1 MTEDELT
8 GHIIITGSRQAGI
21 SSFVSQKAE
30 DFEAYDE
37 EGMGIDI
44 QTTNVTL
51 DDGKECHLHFYEIAG
66 TFPLDS
72 LRKIIRKKTVGLAI
86 MFDLNNTVSLELAE
100 VLFKQI
106 QDKLHKNTPTNKFL
120 LGSHSDLERKVEQ
133 KHVDAVL
140 TIMGE
145 DTHYLE
151 FSAKTGDNLLESLEK
166 IARVV
171 LNL

>member
-8 GHIIITGSRQAGI
+8 AHIIITGSRQAGI
-21 SSFVSQKAE
+21 SSFISQKAE
-30 DFEAYDE
+30 DFEPNDE
-37 EGMGIDI
+37 VGMGIDI
-44 QTTNVTL
+44 QTTNINV
-51 DDGKECHLHFYEIAG
+51 DGKECNMHFYEIAG

-72 LRKIIRKKTVGLAI
+72 LRKIFRKKTVGLAV
-86 MFDLNNTVSLELAE
+86 MFDLNNLVSLELAE

-106 QDKLHKNTPTNKFL
+106 QGKLQKNTPTKKFL
-120 LGSHSDLERKVEQ
+120 LGSHSDLEREVDQ
-133 KHVDAVL
+133 KHIDAVI

-151 FSAKTGDNLLESLEK
+151 FSAKTGENLQASLEK
-166 IARVV
+166 IASVT